1 MRNATW
7 RGILA
12 GRKAAFA
19 IIIAASVFAWFT
31 ASLVAISAASA
42 QSAGAPPNVSS
53 KLAALGALPAQ
64 QQADQVVDVL
74 LVLAVDVSYSIDL
87 DELALQR
94 EGYAQA
100 LISDEFQ
107 RALKEGA
114 NGRIAIAY
122 FEWAAFND
130 QRIIVPWRV
139 IDGIESAK
147 AVADEIR
154 QASLRRAARTSIS
167 GAIHFG
173 RGLLREANI
182 KGLRRVIDVSGD
194 GPNNNGEGVT
204 RARDAAVADGI
215 TINGL
220 PVMIKKQNFG
230 FDIDSLDDYYE
241 DCVIG
246 GAGAFVVPINSRE
259 KFTQAIRTKLILE
272 VAGREPLP
280 RLRLASASAP
290 RVSCTIGEDMWR
302 QRMERYGP

>member
-1 MRNATW
+1 MRNESW
-7 RGILA
+7 PGIFA
-12 GRKAAFA
+12 RRAVAIAA
-19 IIIAASVFAWFT
+19 IIVFMTFVLVAASHP
-31 ASLVAISAASA
+31 AAA
-42 QSAGAPPNVSS
+42 QSASAPSTASS
-53 KLAALGALPAQ
+53 QLASLNLLRVQ
-64 QQADQVVDVL
+64 QRAEQVVDVL

-94 EGYAQA
+94 EGYARA
-100 LISDEFQ
+100 LVSDEFQ
-107 RALKEGA
+107 RALKEGG
-114 NGRIAIAY
+114 NGRIAVTY

-139 IDGIESAK
+139 IDGIDSAK
-147 AVADEIR
+147 VVADEI
-154 QASLRRAARTSIS
+154 QHAPLRRAARTSIS
-167 GAIHFG
+167 GAINFG
-173 RGLLREANI
+173 RELLRQANI
-182 KGLRRVIDVSGD
+182 KGLRRVIDISGD

-204 RARDAAVADGI
+204 GVRDNAVAEGI

-220 PVMIKKQNFG
+220 PVMIRKQNFG

-246 GAGAFVVPINSRE
+246 GAGAFVIPIDGRE
-259 KFTQAIRTKLILE
+259 KFTQAIRTKLVLE

-280 RLRLASASAP
+280 RIRPASASAP